1 MLWEF
6 HHSCTVSSRAISAIQ
21 TLQTDLSRC
30 PRLLREGE
38 IKCDAVDIETLAIG
52 SVYGNKL
59 RRKVQDLAE
68 LRFLL
73 PNRFF
78 PGFALSDVHRYAPEL
93 DELSR
98 CAENRMA

>member
-1 MLWEF
+1 MNEHTPL
-6 HHSCTVSSRAISAIQ
+6 T
-21 TLQTDLSRC
+21 
-30 PRLLREGE
+30 RLPPLLKAKAKV

-73 PNRFF
+73 PNR
-78 PGFALSDVHRYAPEL
+78 S
-93 DELSR
+93 SR
-98 CAENRMA
+98 VLRSVTSIDMPRS

>member
-1 MLWEF
+1 MNERTPL
-6 HHSCTVSSRAISAIQ
+6 T
-21 TLQTDLSRC
+21 
-30 PRLLREGE
+30 RLPPLLKAKAKV

-68 LRFLL
+68 FRFLL

-93 DELSR
+93 DEISR
-98 CAENRMA
+98 CAEKQDGLWHEST